1 MAITNKPSIAALLM
15 APAAADTTLV
25 AFDGTAG
32 AISSF
37 EELNDPVSEQS
48 ARLAASD

>member
-1 MAITNKPSIAALLM
+1 MAITNKALIAALLM
-15 APAAADTTLV
+15 APAAADITLV

-48 ARLAASD
+48 AWLAASD